1 MAAAQSFGAGLSP
14 PNAAVSICSHT
25 FAQASL
31 SLVIAASSKSLS
43 SPKPTK
49 KYVPRTSI
57 RKPASLAISMI
68 SSCVI
73 PAPSF
78 YGSLSTSALTILM
91 RQAVSILHTAMRKF
105 CANALLCGGQF

>member
-31 SLVIAASSKSLS
+31 SLVIASLSKSLS

-57 RKPASLAISMI
+57 RKFLRLLAISMI

-78 YGSLSTSALTILM
+78 YDFLSASALTTSM
-91 RQAVSILHTAMRKF
+91 RQAFSIPHTAM
-105 CANALLCGGQF
+105 L